1 MTDPKDA
8 PDADD
13 SSIDHTAPT
22 TDTLRAQLERELK
35 LVAEQKE
42 LLHRMQRGR
51 ESQAAAFVHNMDT
64 RYAALAEKERL
75 VNQKIDVLDRVIAY
89 LEKPTNGAEKS

>member
-1 MTDPKDA
+1 MTDA
-8 PDADD
+8 
-13 SSIDHTAPT
+13 
-22 TDTLRAQLERELK
+22 LRSQLQRQLTE
-35 LVAEQKE
+35 VAEQKA
-42 LLHRMQRGR
+42 LLDRMQRGR

-89 LEKPTNGAEKS
+89 LEKPTSGAEKP

>member
-1 MTDPKDA
+1 MTDDL
-8 PDADD
+8 
-13 SSIDHTAPT
+13 H
-22 TDTLRAQLERELK
+22 AQLERELAE
-35 LVAEQKE
+35 VAEQKA
-42 LLHRMQRGR
+42 LLDRMQRGR

-89 LEKPTNGAEKS
+89 LEKPTERPE